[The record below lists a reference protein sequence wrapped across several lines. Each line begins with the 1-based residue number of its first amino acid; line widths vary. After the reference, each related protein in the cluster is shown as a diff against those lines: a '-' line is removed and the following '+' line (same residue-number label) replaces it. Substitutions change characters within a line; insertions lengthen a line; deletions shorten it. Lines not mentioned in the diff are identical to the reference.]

1 MNSPRQNSLTDT
13 SNNMATRIAFYT
25 LGCKSNQYDTEIMKK
40 ESEKR
45 PGYRVVSFGEDADIS
60 VINTCSVTT
69 GADRKSRK
77 YIRRAHRRGETVL
90 VTGCYVTLNSDVIA
104 NIDGVDLIFPNSH
117 KYEFRQ
123 VLETLEK
130 GYTGIIDDREAI
142 NWDLD
147 SETIGRDRNHTR
159 AFVKVQDGCSN
170 NCSFCKVRYL
180 RGPTRS
186 KSPGKV
192 LEEARE
198 LGDNGFSEIVLT
210 GVNLAE
216 YGAEGLILPDL
227 LEELTGV
234 KEISRIRLSSIN
246 PAGITKELLD
256 VFQFSRKLCPYF
268 HVPLQSGSNEIL
280 DSMER
285 NYTRE
290 KYLERI
296 EMIKKRLE
304 APTFG
309 TDVLVGF
316 PGEGEDDFKRTKE
329 IIEKV
334 KFLNLHEFR
343 FTPREV
349 TPAAN
354 YDDRIDST
362 VKKERA
368 DEISHLAAETAGKVR
383 RRFEGKRLK
392 MVLEEPSKIIDGWRG
407 YARNY
412 LDLHLPKNSVE
423 ERVARGD
430 TVTVEL
436 ERAGDEFNLA
446 KRPESL
452 ALNRSP

>member
-1 MNSPRQNSLTDT
+1 
-13 SNNMATRIAFYT
+13 MATRIAFYT
-25 LGCKSNQYDTEIMKK
+25 LGCKSNQYDTEVMKK
-40 ESEKR
+40 EAEKR
-45 PGYRVVSFGEDADIS
+45 PGYQVVSFGEDVDIS

-77 YIRRAHRRGETVL
+77 YIRRANRRGETVL
-90 VTGCYVTLNSDVIA
+90 VTGCYVTLDSDVIA
-104 NIDGVDLIFPNSH
+104 DIAGVDLIFPNSH
-117 KYEFRQ
+117 KYEFQ
-123 VLETLEK
+123 EVLEKLER
-130 GYTGIIDDREAI
+130 GYTGILDEGEAI
-142 NWDLD
+142 NWNLD
-147 SETIGRDRNHTR
+147 SETLSRDRKHTR
-159 AFVKVQDGCSN
+159 AFVKIQDGCSN

-192 LEEARE
+192 LEEARK
-198 LGDNGFSEIVLT
+198 LGDNGFTEIVLT
-210 GVNLAE
+210 GINLAE
-216 YGAEGLILPDL
+216 YGEEGLNLPGL
-227 LEELTGV
+227 LEKLTGV

-246 PAGITKELLD
+246 PAGITEKLLEA
-256 VFQFSRKLCPYF
+256 FQRSRKLCPYF
-268 HVPLQSGSNEIL
+268 HVPLQSGSNNIL
-280 DSMER
+280 DSMRR

-290 KYLERI
+290 EYLERI

-349 TPAAN
+349 TPAAD

-383 RRFEGKRLK
+383 RRFEGSKLK
-392 MVLEEPSKIIDGWRG
+392 MVLEAPSPVIDGWRG

-412 LDLHLPKNSVE
+412 LDLHLPKDSIG
-423 ERVARGD
+423 ERVDKGD

-436 ERAGDEFNLA
+436 ERAGGEFNLA
-446 KRPESL
+446 KPPESPS
-452 ALNRSP
+452 LNRSP

>member
-1 MNSPRQNSLTDT
+1 
-13 SNNMATRIAFYT
+13 MATRIAFYT
-25 LGCKSNQYDTEIMKK
+25 LGCKSNQYDTEVMKR
-40 ESEKR
+40 EAEKR
-45 PGYRVVSFGEDADIS
+45 PGYRVVSFEEDADIS

-77 YIRRAHRRGETVL
+77 YIRRANRRGETVL
-90 VTGCYVTLNSDVIA
+90 VTGCYVTLDSEVIA
-104 NIDGVDLIFPNSH
+104 DITGVDLIFPNSH
-117 KYEFRQ
+117 KYEFQQ
-123 VLETLEK
+123 VLEKLEK
-130 GYTGIIDDREAI
+130 GYTGIINEDEAI
-142 NWDLD
+142 NWNLD
-147 SETIGRDRNHTR
+147 SETLARDRKHTR
-159 AFVKVQDGCSN
+159 AFVKIQDGCSN

-186 KSPGKV
+186 KSPEKV
-192 LEEARE
+192 LEEARK
-198 LGDNGFSEIVLT
+198 LGNNGFTEIVLT

-216 YGAEGLILPDL
+216 YGEEGLNLPGL
-227 LEELTGV
+227 LEKLTGV
-234 KEISRIRLSSIN
+234 KEINRIRLSSIN

-256 VFQFSRKLCPYF
+256 AFQRSRKLCPYF
-268 HVPLQSGSNEIL
+268 HVPLQSGSNNIL
-280 DSMER
+280 DSMRR

-290 KYLERI
+290 EYLKKI
-296 EMIKKRLE
+296 EMVKKRLE

-316 PGEGEDDFKRTKE
+316 PGEEEVDFRRTKE
-329 IIEKV
+329 IVEEV

-349 TPAAN
+349 TPAAD

-368 DEISHLAAETAGKVR
+368 DEINRLASETAGEVR
-383 RRFEGKRLK
+383 RRFEGKELK
-392 MVLEEPSKIIDGWRG
+392 MVLEEPSPIIDGWRG
-407 YARNY
+407 YSRNY
-412 LDLHLPKNSVE
+412 LDLHLPKDSIE

-436 ERAGDEFNLA
+436 ERADEEFNLA
-446 KRPESL
+446 KSPESP